1 MRSMGVEAVT
11 LFTVGHSNC
20 SLQELIDLLTE
31 AGVTT
36 LVDVRAQPHSSRH
49 PQFEGEVLR
58 GAAEDAGMV
67 YHWAGRQ
74 LGGRR
79 QAVAGS
85 PHVALAEDGLRGYA
99 DYMDTE
105 SFRKAAAQLIQ
116 LAGRAPTAVLC
127 AERLPEHC
135 HRSLLADYLTLQGVK
150 VVHLAAP
157 ADFREHQLS
166 PTLRRDSA
174 TLIYDRNVSG
184 RLDLH

>member
-1 MRSMGVEAVT
+1 MSSPPVT
-11 LFTVGHSNC
+11 LYTVGHSNRT
-20 SLQELIDLLTE
+20 LRELIDLLTA

-49 PQFEGEVLR
+49 PQFEGGVLR
-58 GAAEDAGMV
+58 DAAEGAGMV

-79 QAVAGS
+79 PVSPTS
-85 PHVALAEDGLRGYA
+85 PHVALEEGLRGYA

-105 SFRKAAAQLIQ
+105 AFRRGAAQLVQ
-116 LAGRAPTAVLC
+116 LASRGPTAVLC

-135 HRSLLADYLTLQGVK
+135 HRGLLSDYLTLQGVR
-150 VVHLAAP
+150 VVHLVAP
-157 ADFREHQLS
+157 ADSREHQLS
-166 PTLRRDSA
+166 PSLRRDSA
-174 TLIYDRNVSG
+174 ALVYDRQTSG